1 MVLHFWVPATIDVDL
16 IVVGKQT
23 VTSSTFRWIVSWHYL
38 FPSLSLKIKGVEIIE
53 GHTIVVEASMTTE
66 DVNLILVNTSSCI
79 GSWWWCS
86 DRRVLVGKIVLVGSD
101 SYPLEVLDVKEP
113 GIIET
118 GLLTMVT
125 TEKEHTVI
133 LWRYGQGNVL
143 GTCEWLLFSLS
154 LFLVPDSIRYIIIR

>member
-1 MVLHFWVPATIDVDL
+1 
-16 IVVGKQT
+16 
-23 VTSSTFRWIVSWHYL
+23 
-38 FPSLSLKIKGVEIIE
+38 
-53 GHTIVVEASMTTE
+53 MTTE
-66 DVNLILVNTSSCI
+66 DVNLILVNASSCI
-79 GSWWWCS
+79 GSWCWCS
-86 DRRVLVGKIVLVGSD
+86 DRRVLVGKVVLVGPD

-133 LWRYGQGNVL
+133 LWRHGQGDVL

-154 LFLVPDSIRYIIIR
+154 LFLVPDSVRYIIIRW